1 MQIFDKMKIIKPEKI
16 GYIGGITGIIVNLFL
31 FIAKYYVGVLTGS
44 IAIIA
49 DAWDTL
55 ADIVTSILSIVGL
68 KLSNRKPSKN
78 HPFGYGRIEQISAL
92 VIAFIL
98 GIVGYEIGRD
108 SIGRFLNH
116 QVVVYNSTAMI
127 ITASSILFKELLAQ
141 FNFWGF
147 RRTNLLTLK
156 ASAWNYRGDAL
167 TSIIVLSGIFL
178 QKYIPM
184 IDAYLGMIISLMIF
198 YSVFEVAKDIVNRMI
213 GEKVPEKLIDQVEE
227 LSKKHYKCSL
237 ELHNFKLHNYGHHTE
252 LTFHIKVEKTTSI
265 FDAHEIATNIETEL
279 KDKLNI
285 STTIHIE
292 PKK

>member
-1 MQIFDKMKIIKPEKI
+1 
-16 GYIGGITGIIVNLFL
+16 
-31 FIAKYYVGVLTGS
+31 
-44 IAIIA
+44 
-49 DAWDTL
+49 
-55 ADIVTSILSIVGL
+55 
-68 KLSNRKPSKN
+68 
-78 HPFGYGRIEQISAL
+78 
-92 VIAFIL
+92 
-98 GIVGYEIGRD
+98 
-108 SIGRFLNH
+108 
-116 QVVVYNSTAMI
+116 
-127 ITASSILFKELLAQ
+127 
-141 FNFWGF
+141 
-147 RRTNLLTLK
+147 
-156 ASAWNYRGDAL
+156 
-167 TSIIVLSGIFL
+167 
-178 QKYIPM
+178 M

>member
-31 FIAKYYVGVLTGS
+31 FTAKYYVGVLTGS